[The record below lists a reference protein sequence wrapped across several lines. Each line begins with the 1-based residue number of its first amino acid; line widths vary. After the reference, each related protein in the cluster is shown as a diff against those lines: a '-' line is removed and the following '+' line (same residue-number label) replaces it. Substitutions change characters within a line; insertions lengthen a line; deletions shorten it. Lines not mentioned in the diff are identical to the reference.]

1 MQGAKYPTLAGV
13 LKKIGMGAKYPIYD
27 GLLNIVHWQ
36 GNKICN
42 IGNVGKYLIF
52 AGEQNIP
59 PWQGSVWNTWRLQ
72 LWAAGLLA
80 RGTQHLQ
87 N

>member
-1 MQGAKYPTLAGV
+1 
-13 LKKIGMGAKYPIYD
+13 MGAKYPIYD

-36 GNKICN
+36 GNKMCN